1 MNIVQVI
8 EKLEKIDSRMK
19 EDIPKKDKT
28 LVSHDVMMKYKQSLK
43 SMSPTF
49 FLPFNFTV
57 ITMLFLC

>member
-1 MNIVQVI
+1 MRFRNLE

-28 LVSHDVMMKYKQSLK
+28 LVSHDVIMKYKQSLK
-43 SMSPTF
+43 SMSPIF
-49 FLPFNFTV
+49 FLPFNFIV